1 MQGLEGGEGGSTA
14 KAVLGEEFDG
24 RQRCTRQHLSCELC
38 FSCLCCCNLFNGQ
51 VVLRGGFFLS
61 QLKRRRHLDSRR
73 QMKANL
79 RSPVCSSRYV
89 VRGAK
94 LWPNFPVNLQAQ
106 MGMVDRGADLSWL
119 SQYPGEK
126 EVLFAPLTGM
136 EVIGEP
142 RVENGT
148 GAWVLVVCGAFHH
161 LVVVLLTPAMYC

>member
-1 MQGLEGGEGGSTA
+1 
-14 KAVLGEEFDG
+14 
-24 RQRCTRQHLSCELC
+24 
-38 FSCLCCCNLFNGQ
+38 
-51 VVLRGGFFLS
+51 
-61 QLKRRRHLDSRR
+61 
-73 QMKANL
+73 
-79 RSPVCSSRYV
+79 
-89 VRGAK
+89 
-94 LWPNFPVNLQAQ
+94 

-161 LVVVLLTPAMYC
+161 LVVVLLTPAMCNLLLFPQW